1 MVSYMIGTLAG
12 SGLSTG
18 KIVAVHLNYRSR
30 AAERGRRPE
39 VPSYFLKATSSL
51 AAPGKVERPGGTEL
65 LGFEGEIALVIGTRA
80 HRVPPEQG
88 WDHVGWVTAAN
99 DLGLY
104 DFRHA
109 DAGSNLRAKSG
120 DGYTPVGPELLE
132 AAALSPGQL
141 RVRTWVNGALRQ
153 TGLTSDL
160 MFGFGYLVAD
170 LSRTCTL
177 EPGDIILTGTP
188 AGASVAVPG
197 DVVEVEVDSVD
208 PARPASTGRLRTEIV
223 DGPALSSYGVQPQVD
238 AARRALAFGS
248 DPAVAQVGSETLE
261 LLRSVAVATLSSQ
274 LRRRGLENVHVNGVR
289 PVRAGGKFAG
299 LARTLRYLPV
309 REDLAAEHTTGFTAQ
324 KRAVEAIG
332 PDEVLVMDARG
343 DSTAGTIG
351 DILALRAQVRG
362 AVAVITDGAVRDAAA
377 VAALDIPVFAAGTHP
392 AVLGR
397 RHVPWDLDVAIG
409 CGGAL
414 VRPGDVVVGD
424 DDGVLVIPP
433 DIAASVAADAVEQ
446 ERRERFI
453 TAHVRDGAA
462 VTDLY
467 PMGER
472 WKAVYEAWE
481 DR

>member
-1 MVSYMIGTLAG
+1 M
-12 SGLSTG
+12 
-18 KIVAVHLNYRSR
+18 AVHLNYRSR

-132 AAALSPGQL
+132 AATLSPGQL

-188 AGASVAVPG
+188 AGASVTVPG

-238 AARRALAFGS
+238 DARRALAYGT
-248 DPAVAQVGSETLE
+248 DPAVAQVGPETLE
-261 LLRSVAVATLSSQ
+261 KLRSVAVATISSQ

-289 PVRAGGKFAG
+289 PVRAGSKFAG

-309 REDLAAEHTTGFTAQ
+309 REDLAAEHTIGFTAQ

-362 AVAVITDGAVRDAAA
+362 AAAVVTDGAVRDAAA
-377 VAALDIPVFAAGTHP
+377 LAALDIPVFAAGTHP

-433 DIAASVAADAVEQ
+433 DIAASVAADAIEQ

-453 TAHVRDGAA
+453 AAHVRDGAP

-472 WKAVYEAWE
+472 WKAVYDAWE